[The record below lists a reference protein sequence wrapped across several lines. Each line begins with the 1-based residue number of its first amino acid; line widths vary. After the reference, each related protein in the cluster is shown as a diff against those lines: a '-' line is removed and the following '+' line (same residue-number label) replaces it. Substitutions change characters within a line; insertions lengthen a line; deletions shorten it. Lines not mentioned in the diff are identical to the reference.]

1 MNRNPGIEATAS
13 DQGAAASQNRPSWR
27 ISWLA
32 VGIVCALVI
41 LPVFTRWFAEERERW
56 ALAAAQVQY
65 EAGDREQAIKRLAQ
79 LVDNP
84 QALDQTKLEL
94 ADWLLDAG
102 RAAEAL
108 AITQP
113 LKDKLPQNPE
123 SKSVKDSD
131 IASRLLQTHFRGLVQ
146 NGQQEAAAELLAYW
160 AKAKE
165 KEFMPETLWTN
176 NYAYYRGL
184 ARTDLENADLS
195 MKSLIENLNAFREFG
210 QIRWLLPYTDKLL
223 TAAALVALDIE
234 KPIDMQ
240 PLLLRL
246 DERIERLRVEFEKTS
261 RYLRYIAWTTM
272 NDPRFPTF
280 EADSSLN
287 QARFAVE
294 LARRSLAILVAA
306 RALVHQRA
314 GELERV
320 EQARQELETLDVDL
334 QELIDKFPPFYICL
348 ELIEEGA
355 TFLDTHGWILYQ
367 REQYG
372 EAFDLID
379 LAVLSSQ
386 IAAHG
391 YEQSEFLFGR
401 SQPAIRDYFR
411 SRQQQTATL
420 LSHRYQIHRVS
431 GDLDAAEEDRKAIEN
446 LGFRVDDPRLF

>member
-1 MNRNPGIEATAS
+1 MNHNPGAEATAS
-13 DQGAAASQNRPSWR
+13 EQDAAASQKRSSWR

-32 VGIVCALVI
+32 VGLVCGLVI

-65 EAGDREQAIKRLAQ
+65 EAGDREQAIKRLSQ
-79 LVDNP
+79 LVEKP
-84 QALDQTKLEL
+84 QALDEAKLEL

-102 RAAEAL
+102 RSAEAL

-113 LKDKLPQNPE
+113 LKDKLPQDAE
-123 SKSVKDSD
+123 SLSVKDSE

-146 NGQQEAAAELLAYW
+146 NGQQKAAADLLDYW

-165 KEFMPETLWTN
+165 KEFVPGWLWTN

-184 ARTDLENADLS
+184 ARTDLEAADLS
-195 MKSLIENLNAFREFG
+195 MKTMIENLNAFREFG
-210 QIRWLLPYTDKLL
+210 QIRWMLPYTDKLL
-223 TAAALVALDIE
+223 AAAALVALDIK
-234 KPIDMQ
+234 KPIDKQ
-240 PLLLRL
+240 PLMFRL
-246 DERIERLRVEFEKTS
+246 DERIEELRLEFEKTG
-261 RYLRYIAWTTM
+261 RYLRYMAWTTM
-272 NDPRFPTF
+272 NDPGFLALET
-280 EADSSLN
+280 DSALN

-294 LARRSLAILVAA
+294 LARRSLAILMAA
-306 RALVHQRA
+306 RALLHQRA
-314 GELERV
+314 GEVERV
-320 EQARQELETLDVDL
+320 QQARQELETIDVDL
-334 QELIDKFPPFYICL
+334 QELVDKFPPFYICL

-386 IAAHG
+386 IAAQG

-401 SQPAIRDYFR
+401 SQEAIRDYFR
-411 SRQQQTATL
+411 SRKQQTATL

-431 GDLDAAEEDRKAIEN
+431 GDLEAAEEDRKAIEN